1 MYALLIE
8 KKKKKLHYGKQEQE
22 KDLRLERYTED
33 GEKAQ
38 KRSRKDCTI
47 LSFFFRFHVGIKK
60 QKRRRG
66 NSPVPSSY
74 VSVDFAVRC
83 AAWVVCPPL
92 KRSKTWPI
100 AMAPWHRAYPNN
112 TIKLRSTPSYSIFYS
127 YFNHLIITY
136 TIPKTDVKIFQML
149 NRIFKI
155 IIIKSIDWIGEIII

>member
-8 KKKKKLHYGKQEQE
+8 KEKPIVHYGKQEQE
-22 KDLRLERYTED
+22 KDLRLERHTEN

-47 LSFFFRFHVGIKK
+47 LSFFFRFHAGIKK

-83 AAWVVCPPL
+83 AA
-92 KRSKTWPI
+92 
-100 AMAPWHRAYPNN
+100 
-112 TIKLRSTPSYSIFYS
+112 
-127 YFNHLIITY
+127 
-136 TIPKTDVKIFQML
+136 
-149 NRIFKI
+149 
-155 IIIKSIDWIGEIII
+155 